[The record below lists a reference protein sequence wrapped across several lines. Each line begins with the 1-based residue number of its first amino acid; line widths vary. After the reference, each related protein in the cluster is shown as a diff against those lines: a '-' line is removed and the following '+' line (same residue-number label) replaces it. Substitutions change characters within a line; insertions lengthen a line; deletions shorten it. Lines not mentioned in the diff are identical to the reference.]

1 MDGPPLNRTGGWPA
15 WAGSWYDCLRLDLPT
30 ASAPRSPVRFPPSG
44 PTMIVKMIV
53 ASGKSAGRSIA
64 IKRNKLLIGRAEQCD
79 VRPLSEEVSRRHC
92 AITVGPTE
100 IWVEDLGSRN
110 GTFVNGTKIA
120 ERTKVVDGDI
130 VRVASL
136 ELKVSCTAPAPQAA
150 GSEDD
155 VSRWLMA
162 DDQPAGMSDTTRS
175 LAPADDE
182 SAADGSSSNIHAAV
196 PHQTS
201 SGSTIDGSFVSGID
215 AAPKDESGS
224 GSSRSALEA
233 LKAAGNSKPSGLP
246 QGAAKKAA
254 ADSSRDAAA
263 EALKKFFDRK

>member
-1 MDGPPLNRTGGWPA
+1 MLKGGWNCRSFA
-15 WAGSWYDCLRLDLPT
+15 LPT
-30 ASAPRSPVRFPPSG
+30 ASALRSPVRFPPRG
-44 PTMIVKMIV
+44 LTMIVKMIV
-53 ASGKSAGRSIA
+53 ASGKSAGRAIA

-100 IWVEDLGSRN
+100 VWVEDLGSRN
-110 GTFVNGTKIA
+110 GTFVNGSKIT

-136 ELKVSCTAPAPQAA
+136 ELKVSCTAPVAQAG

-175 LAPADDE
+175 LTSTSDDP
-182 SAADGSSSNIHAAV
+182 AADSSSSSIHAAV
-196 PHQTS
+196 PQPS
-201 SGSTIDGSFVSGID
+201 SPDSTVDGSVVSGI
-215 AAPKDESGS
+215 AATSKDGSGS
-224 GSSRSALEA
+224 DSSRSAIEA
-233 LKAAGNSKPSGLP
+233 LKAAKSKPSGLP
-246 QGAAKKAA
+246 QGVKKAA

-263 EALKKFFDRK
+263 DALKKFFDRK

>member
-1 MDGPPLNRTGGWPA
+1 
-15 WAGSWYDCLRLDLPT
+15 
-30 ASAPRSPVRFPPSG
+30 
-44 PTMIVKMIV
+44 MIVKMIV

-92 AITVGPTE
+92 AITVGPAE
-100 IWVEDLGSRN
+100 VWVEDLGSRN
-110 GTFVNGTKIA
+110 GTFVNGTKIT

-136 ELKVSCTAPAPQAA
+136 ELKVSCTAPTPQAG

-175 LAPADDE
+175 LTAATDDSADSSSSSIH
-182 SAADGSSSNIHAAV
+182 SAA
-196 PHQTS
+196 PQPTS
-201 SGSTIDGSFVSGID
+201 SDSSVEGSGSLVSGID
-215 AAPKDESGS
+215 AAAKDESGS

-233 LKAAGNSKPSGLP
+233 LKAAGNSKPTGLP
-246 QGAAKKAA
+246 QGVKKAA

-263 EALKKFFDRK
+263 DALKKFFDRK

>member
-1 MDGPPLNRTGGWPA
+1 
-15 WAGSWYDCLRLDLPT
+15 
-30 ASAPRSPVRFPPSG
+30 
-44 PTMIVKMIV
+44 MIAKLIV
-53 ASGKSAGRSIA
+53 ASGKSAGRAIA
-64 IKRNKLLIGRAEQCD
+64 IKRNKLLIGRAEECD

-100 IWVEDLGSRN
+100 VWVEDLGSRN
-110 GTFVNGTKIA
+110 GTFVNGTKLT

-130 VRVASL
+130 VRVGSL
-136 ELKVSCTAPAPQAA
+136 ELKVSCTLPAPQAS

-175 LAPADDE
+175 LAPAADDP
-182 SAADGSSSNIHAAV
+182 AADGS
-196 PHQTS
+196 TS
-201 SGSTIDGSFVSGID
+201 SIHHGASAATAGSDATADGSFVSGIE
-215 AAPKDESGS
+215 ATPKDESGSGS

-233 LKAAGNSKPSGLP
+233 LKADKSKPGGLP
-246 QGAAKKAA
+246 QGAKKAA

>member
-1 MDGPPLNRTGGWPA
+1 
-15 WAGSWYDCLRLDLPT
+15 
-30 ASAPRSPVRFPPSG
+30 
-44 PTMIVKMIV
+44 MIVKMIV

-92 AITVGPTE
+92 AITVGPAE
-100 IWVEDLGSRN
+100 VWVEDLGSRN
-110 GTFVNGTKIA
+110 GTFVNGTKIT

-136 ELKVSCTAPAPQAA
+136 ELKVSCTAPTPQAG

-175 LAPADDE
+175 LTAATDD
-182 SAADGSSSNIHAAV
+182 S
-196 PHQTS
+196 
-201 SGSTIDGSFVSGID
+201 
-215 AAPKDESGS
+215 
-224 GSSRSALEA
+224 
-233 LKAAGNSKPSGLP
+233 
-246 QGAAKKAA
+246 
-254 ADSSRDAAA
+254 ADSSSSSIHSAAPQLKPLGA
-263 EALKKFFDRK
+263 RGPQGRRQLEADRTAAGREEGRR

>member
-1 MDGPPLNRTGGWPA
+1 
-15 WAGSWYDCLRLDLPT
+15 
-30 ASAPRSPVRFPPSG
+30 
-44 PTMIVKMIV
+44 MIVKMIV

-92 AITVGPTE
+92 AITVGPAE
-100 IWVEDLGSRN
+100 VWVEDLGSRN
-110 GTFVNGTKIA
+110 GTFVNGTKIT

-136 ELKVSCTAPAPQAA
+136 ELKVSCTAPTPQAA

-175 LAPADDE
+175 LTAATDDSAD
-182 SAADGSSSNIHAAV
+182 SSSSSIHAAA
-196 PHQTS
+196 PQPTS
-201 SGSTIDGSFVSGID
+201 ADSSVDGSLVSGID
-215 AAPKDESGS
+215 AAAKDESGS

-246 QGAAKKAA
+246 QGVKKAA

-263 EALKKFFDRK
+263 DALKKFFDRK